1 MMLSNVFG
9 RERPEYKA
17 AFVAVMALMAVVLL
31 YPLGSVLVR
40 SFFRDGVFTLG
51 NYEALF
57 SSPSFLKTLGQSFFV
72 SAASAVTATTLAFF
86 SAYGLHFTRIRPAL
100 RAIIQNVILLPL
112 FLPSITYGFAV
123 MYSFG
128 RQGLVSQI
136 FGPPPFPIYGF
147 AGLFIA
153 FVVYTLPPAFLIL
166 NNAFHY
172 VDKNFVTVSRLM
184 GDSVLRTFFATAV
197 RPVAGAIAA
206 SFILSFFLCFTDFG
220 IPVSIAGQYEVIAV
234 KLYST
239 MMGAVPDLEGGAVVA
254 MVMLLPAALSVWL
267 LRAADRFNF
276 RYAEIRH
283 AEIARSSVR
292 DAAFLCYYVVLAAL
306 LLSVFAVMFVV
317 PFVKS
322 WPYQIE
328 PTAETFI
335 RVVSDPAIGRVYLNS
350 IGVALASAALGTA
363 VTYFAGMINARSKL
377 SGWCRTAMDSLAMI
391 TNTVPGMVIGV
402 GFLFAFAGTPLANT
416 FLILVLANLVHFFT
430 TPYLLS
436 QSAFSK
442 MNASWETTG
451 ALMGD
456 SWLATMR
463 RVVIPNSMTTIVQ
476 MFGYLFIN
484 ALVTISAVVFLC
496 GAQTMLLTTK
506 IKELQYF
513 EKFDEIFVLSLLIFF
528 TNIAVKLI
536 LDEIAKRFGTH
547 AS

>member
-1 MMLSNVFG
+1 MLELEHLTKRFEGANVLSDISLKIEKGEIVSILGPSGCGKTTLLNTILGLTEPTSG
-9 RERPEYKA
+9 RILLDGRDITRVPMKDRGFNIVFQDYALFPNLNARENIVYGLRNRPDASTTQEVDELIDLLGLRPHLDKRIDELSGGQKQRVAIARPLVMKPKLLLMDEPLSALDGIIKESIKDRIKA
-17 AFVAVMALMAVVLL
+17 IARQYQLTTIIVTHD
-31 YPLGSVLVR
+31 PE
-40 SFFRDGVFTLG
+40 
-51 NYEALF
+51 EAL
-57 SSPSFLKTLGQSFFV
+57 TLSDRV
-72 SAASAVTATTLAFF
+72 LIIDR
-86 SAYGLHFTRIRPAL
+86 GLI
-100 RAIIQNVILLPL
+100 
-112 FLPSITYGFAV
+112 
-123 MYSFG
+123 
-128 RQGLVSQI
+128 SQ
-136 FGPPPFPIYGF
+136 Y
-147 AGLFIA
+147 
-153 FVVYTLPPAFLIL
+153 
-166 NNAFHY
+166 
-172 VDKNFVTVSRLM
+172 DK
-184 GDSVLRTFFATAV
+184 
-197 RPVAGAIAA
+197 P
-206 SFILSFFLCFTDFG
+206 
-220 IPVSIAGQYEVIAV
+220 
-234 KLYST
+234 
-239 MMGAVPDLEGGAVVA
+239 
-254 MVMLLPAALSVWL
+254 
-267 LRAADRFNF
+267 
-276 RYAEIRH
+276 
-283 AEIARSSVR
+283 RSSVR

-377 SGWCRTAMDSLAMI
+377 SGWCRRAMDSLAMI